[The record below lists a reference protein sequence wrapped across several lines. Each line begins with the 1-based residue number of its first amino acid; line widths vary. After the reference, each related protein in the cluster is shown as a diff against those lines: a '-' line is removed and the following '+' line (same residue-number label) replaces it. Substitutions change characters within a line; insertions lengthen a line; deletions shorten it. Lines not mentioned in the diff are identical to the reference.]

1 MERVGIYNRCSTEEE
16 SQKNALASQ
25 VAESRELALKMG
37 WHIAEQ
43 YIESATGT
51 VAYKRGEYQRL
62 LSDME
67 D

>member
-43 YIESATGT
+43 
-51 VAYKRGEYQRL
+51 
-62 LSDME
+62 
-67 D
+67 